1 MTNRVLRILR
11 FASAAAAIAA
21 PAVAMAGN
29 WSAETLGTTPPL
41 WYEYRASV
49 NDAGVIVG
57 SRLVGNQTE
66 PIVSRPGSPVVTLP
80 MPALQT
86 PSTLTTTLPAVAQ
99 GAAMDIT
106 PDDRAV
112 GFRAAASSGI
122 RQAIWWLGTGGNVW
136 GERDLHTPVITTFP
150 DFTISAAYGISAV
163 DGNEYYVAGYARKKL
178 SDPTILSQPVMWTVT
193 EHAMSV
199 KALPLPAGTT
209 YGIAYGVS
217 DTDRSGKR
225 VTCGGVGTAGAFMQA
240 QCWDISNP
248 LAPTAVAPHSG
259 LTTLS
264 GVATS
269 VVNRVRTVDFGGT
282 GTGAWQGKQNIAVG
296 YVTYTSGGTAGFVW
310 NLTANTFDIQ
320 TALSSNYDAILQ
332 DVAQQSFAQ
341 NAGRENGTTGAVYHG
356 PLLVGTGG
364 SSAGR
369 IASTAGPNDAP
380 ASVRAIYQARLSA
393 NMSTA
398 TQDAQTCNLALQLD
412 DTPGNLEIVSGVSR
426 NALHMVGATG
436 NQLIRLTNTLT
447 TASIHL
453 YQRNAR
459 VYNGS
464 GAANFTTQ
472 TYHWA
477 TVDGDTAANVVWSNA
492 AGCTTVSTGLGCA
505 ADLGG
510 GQTLAVNTRGTG
522 LVPADYAYVQAA
534 NLGGSECAMSPV
546 YAVAD
551 LGISENPSVN
561 TPTSDEDWADC
572 SSNHAN
578 DSQWSSRIGTGYNID
593 RESDFFH
600 CGACNNTCYVQ
611 NRITSCGA
619 GSCNYGACEPGW
631 ATLTP
636 DDPTSACACQLQ
648 PGDDHP
654 ELTAPFNDQNCDGI
668 DGDASNSIFVD
679 GLTGVDNTSC
689 GTMAAPC
696 KTIQYGVNQAST
708 GNDVLVSQG
717 TYVESITLKNG
728 VGIYGGYNAAQDWKR
743 ATTYTV
749 TVNSNAS
756 DGGHGWAVRGT
767 SISTATALNQ
777 LTIRSPNA
785 TGSGTSSVAIACQTC
800 NGLTLAHLSVIAGT
814 GTSGTSGATGAT
826 GLAGAA
832 GTSGN
837 SASAGSGGS
846 RTCSV
851 GGTTPRGGNGG
862 GGGGWAGDGS
872 NGAAGQASGSITG
885 GAGGGRGQ
893 WKCSWVVN
901 CDAHP
906 GSGGGAGK
914 TGATGTTGSAG
925 PVASHSLL
933 RLIAARG
940 GNGANGSHG
949 SAGGGGGGG
958 AGNLVDDGGGG
969 GGGGGGGC
977 LGAGGTGGLGGGSS
991 VGILLVS
998 SSSAKV
1004 QSVSVTT
1011 ATAGN
1016 GGAGGT
1022 GGNGGAGGTGGAGAD
1037 AGISDGNGGRGG
1049 NGGAGGTGGRGG
1061 GGRGGDRVCV
1071 MTYGGVLSTAPT
1083 FTSCVRGTGGS
1094 LGAPNGVAGQNA
1106 DVVNR

>member
-1 MTNRVLRILR
+1 MKERGPFMKTQILGLLGV
-11 FASAAAAIAA
+11 AGALLMPTTAI
-21 PAVAMAGN
+21 AGN
-29 WSAETLGTTPPL
+29 WSSETLGTTPPL

-57 SRLVGNQTE
+57 SRLVGKQTE
-66 PIVSRPGSPVVTLP
+66 PIVSRPGSAVVTLP
-80 MPALQT
+80 TPTLQT

-112 GFRAAASSGI
+112 GFRAAANSGT
-122 RQAIWWLGTGGNVW
+122 RQASWWLGTSGNAW
-136 GERDLHTPVITTFP
+136 THRDLHTPVIPTFP

-163 DGNEYYVAGYARKKL
+163 DGNEYYVAGYVRKRVEPASL
-178 SDPTILSQPVMWTVT
+178 SLPVLWTVT

-199 KALPLPAGTT
+199 KALPLPAATN
-209 YGIAYGVS
+209 YGIAYGAS
-217 DTDRSGKR
+217 DADRVGNR
-225 VTCGGVGTAGAFMQA
+225 YTCGGVGTAGAFMQA
-240 QCWDISNP
+240 QCWNIANP
-248 LAPTAVAPHSG
+248 LAPTIVAPHSG

-447 TASIHL
+447 AASIHL

-459 VYNGS
+459 VYTGS
-464 GAANFTTQ
+464 GAANFALR

-477 TVDGDTAANVVWSNA
+477 TVDGDAGAKVVWSSA
-492 AGCTTVSTGLGCA
+492 AGCATVSSGLDCA
-505 ADLGG
+505 ADLVGSEIV
-510 GQTLAVNTRGTG
+510 AANTRSAG
-522 LVPADYAYVQAA
+522 LVPANYAYVQAA
-534 NLGGSECAMSPV
+534 NLGGNECAMSPV

-551 LGISENPSVN
+551 LGVAENPSVN
-561 TPTSDEDWADC
+561 TPTSDEQWADC
-572 SSNHAN
+572 SGNHAN
-578 DSQWSSRIGTGYNID
+578 DAQWGARVGTGYNID
-593 RESDFFH
+593 QKSDFFH

-636 DDPTSACACQLQ
+636 SDPTSACACQLQ

-668 DGDASNSIFVD
+668 DGDANNSIFVD
-679 GLTGVDNTSC
+679 GLTGVDGPSC
-689 GTMAAPC
+689 GTRAAPC
-696 KTIQYGVNQAST
+696 KTIQYGVNRAAT
-708 GNDVLVSQG
+708 GNDVLVSRG
-717 TYVESITLKNG
+717 TYNESVTLKNN
-728 VGIYGGYNAAQDWKR
+728 VSIYGGYDAAQSWKR
-743 ATTYTV
+743 DTTYTV
-749 TVNSNAS
+749 TINSNTTDA
-756 DGGHGWAVRGT
+756 GHGWAVRGT
-767 SISTATALNQ
+767 SISTATTLNQ

-785 TGSGTSSVAIACQTC
+785 TGNGTSSIAIACQTC
-800 NGLTLAHLSVIAGT
+800 NGLTLANLSVIAGT
-814 GTSGTSGATGAT
+814 GTIGTTGASGTSGPTG
-826 GLAGAA
+826 GNG
-832 GTSGN
+832 SGN
-837 SASAGSGGS
+837 GGQ
-846 RTCSV
+846 
-851 GGTTPRGGNGG
+851 NGG
-862 GGGGWAGDGS
+862 GGGTKACLSGTGNAPSGGAGGKGGGFAGQGS
-872 NGAAGQASGSITG
+872 NGNAGAASGSI
-885 GAGGGRGQ
+885 AGGRG
-893 WKCSWVVN
+893 
-901 CDAHP
+901 
-906 GSGGGAGK
+906 GSGSGFWSNWDANAGE
-914 TGATGTTGSAG
+914 
-925 PVASHSLL
+925 P
-933 RLIAARG
+933 
-940 GNGANGSHG
+940 GANGSAGSPVGGSGAAGSTASHSALRLVASVAGNGTAGVHG
-949 SAGGGGGGG
+949 SGGGGGG
-958 AGNLVDDGGGG
+958 N
-969 GGGGGGGC
+969 
-977 LGAGGTGGLGGGSS
+977 S
-991 VGILLVS
+991 
-998 SSSAKV
+998 
-1004 QSVSVTT
+1004 
-1011 ATAGN
+1011 
-1016 GGAGGT
+1016 
-1022 GGNGGAGGTGGAGAD
+1022 
-1037 AGISDGNGGRGG
+1037 
-1049 NGGAGGTGGRGG
+1049 
-1061 GGRGGDRVCV
+1061 
-1071 MTYGGVLSTAPT
+1071 
-1083 FTSCVRGTGGS
+1083 
-1094 LGAPNGVAGQNA
+1094 
-1106 DVVNR
+1106 